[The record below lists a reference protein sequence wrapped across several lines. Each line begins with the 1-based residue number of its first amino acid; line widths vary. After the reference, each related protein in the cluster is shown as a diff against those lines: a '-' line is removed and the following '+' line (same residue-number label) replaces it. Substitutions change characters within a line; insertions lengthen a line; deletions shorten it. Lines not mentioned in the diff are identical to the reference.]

1 MARVT
6 VLGRSGTGKSYY
18 TGYLLEQVVPNFDYA
33 VHYDIEDEEKGL
45 SDPDHDPLYKTLYV
59 DQQKAARISWP
70 KAIHNHKKL
79 RVVPEGLTTAEQRE
93 LYARIAGAVMKL
105 CKDVKPDYS
114 AFVSCDEAHNIVKQ
128 QAFDERVERMITGGR
143 KHGVECLHISQR
155 PQLLHTTVI
164 SQADRRV
171 YFAISD
177 DNDLSKIDKQA
188 GFPAARLKNL
198 PARVCIVENKD
209 SGEHE
214 KLDTNGIGRERP
226 HYSGDDGLV
235 NEHLPV

>member
-18 TGYLLEQVVPNFDYA
+18 TGYLLEQVVPDFTYA
-33 VHYDIEDEEKGL
+33 VHFDIEDEEKGL

-59 DQQKAARISWP
+59 DKEKAAAISWP
-70 KAIHNHKKL
+70 KAIYNHRKL
-79 RVVPEGLTTAEQRE
+79 RVVPEGLTTEEQRE
-93 LYARIAGAVMKL
+93 VYAQIADATMAL
-105 CKDVKPDYS
+105 CKDATPDAT

-128 QAFDERVERMITGGR
+128 SAFAERVERMITGGR

-177 DNDLSKIDKQA
+177 DNDLGKIDAQA
-188 GFPAARLKNL
+188 GFPASRLKDL

-214 KLDTNGIGRERP
+214 KLDTNGIGRQRP

-235 NEHLPV
+235 DDKLPV